1 MIVRGRIVWAI
12 IDEVIGRKPY
22 LVVSNNPRNQAM
34 QSFLAIRITTSRK
47 PTIPTVVELPPGEP
61 VDGYVLCDE
70 LMMLWQDEVSG
81 DVGALSPATM
91 SRVDQGLK
99 HALALRA

>member
-1 MIVRGRIVWAI
+1 MRGRIVWAI
-12 IDEVIGRKPY
+12 IDEAIGRKPY

-47 PTIPTVVELPPGEP
+47 PTIPSVVELRPGEP
-61 VDGYVLCDE
+61 VVGYVLCDE
-70 LMMLWQDEVSG
+70 LMMLWQDEVVG
-81 DVGALSPATM
+81 DVGVPSPATM
-91 SRVDQGLK
+91 SRVDKGLK